1 MSQTKNST
9 RLLTETAIMSALSIV
24 LSYIVIFRM
33 PQGGSVSL
41 VLLPL
46 IFLGLRRGPVWA
58 CTAGAICGVV
68 QLMFGG
74 YFLNPLQVIF
84 DYVLSFGTV
93 GFAGFFA
100 KPLQG
105 ALQEK
110 NQGKIFGYTLAA
122 SFLGGF
128 MAYLNNV
135 ISGIVFYAEYTPK
148 GQSVFA
154 YSTIYNATYMIPEA
168 LASMVIVWLLA
179 VRAPKLFLP
188 DK

>member
-1 MSQTKNST
+1 MSQSRNNT

-24 LSYIVIFRM
+24 LSYLVIFRM

-46 IFLGLRRGPVWA
+46 IFLSLRRGPIWG

-74 YFLNPLQVIF
+74 YFLNPLQVLF
-84 DYVLSFGTV
+84 DYVFCFGTV

-105 ALQEK
+105 ALREK
-110 NQGKIFGYTLAA
+110 KQGQIFGYTLAA

-135 ISGIVFYAEYTPK
+135 ISGIVFYGEYTPK

-154 YSTIYNATYMIPEA
+154 YSTIYNATYMVPEA
-168 LASMVIVWLLA
+168 LAAMIIVWLLA
-179 VRAPKLFLP
+179 ARAPKLFIP
-188 DK
+188 EK

>member
-1 MSQTKNST
+1 MSQSKSST
-9 RLLTETAIMSALSIV
+9 RLLTETAIMAALSIV

-46 IFLGLRRGPVWA
+46 IFLSLRRGPVWG
-58 CTAGAICGVV
+58 CTAGAICGGV

-74 YFLNPLQVIF
+74 YFLNPLQVLF
-84 DYVLSFGTV
+84 DYVFCFGTV

-100 KPLQG
+100 KPLQNS
-105 ALQEK
+105 LKEK
-110 NQGKIFGYTLAA
+110 KQGQIFAYTLAA
-122 SFLGGF
+122 SFLGAF

-135 ISGIVFYAEYTPK
+135 ISGIVFYGEYTPK

-168 LASMVIVWLLA
+168 IAAMVIVWLLA
-179 VRAPKLFLP
+179 VRAPKLFIP
-188 DK
+188 EK